1 MLGTTRKQRL
11 RNAKNNNICKTL
23 TQLHGLDIT
32 VNLLI
37 LLRRFFY
44 FEKEVW
50 IQYFTFRKKLGQI
63 FLSFYVP
70 IVLDS
75 LWRKCTI
82 IGVLRNYWIYL
93 CSHIKW
99 QRQNQNPGFSMWCPI
114 ISTVTPHLIGAKCIE
129 LGSSLKT
136 GKLLE

>member
-50 IQYFTFRKKLGQI
+50 I
-63 FLSFYVP
+63 
-70 IVLDS
+70 
-75 LWRKCTI
+75 
-82 IGVLRNYWIYL
+82 
-93 CSHIKW
+93 
-99 QRQNQNPGFSMWCPI
+99 
-114 ISTVTPHLIGAKCIE
+114 
-129 LGSSLKT
+129 
-136 GKLLE
+136 